1 MSLGKLLSLAI
12 KGKVKVGNILIYK
25 GQSAPFYVEKNDTI
39 IPVYSVEK
47 LKEVLV
53 ETISN

>member
-1 MSLGKLLSLAI
+1 MSLGKLLSLAT
-12 KGKVKVGNILIYK
+12 KGKVKVGNISIFK

-39 IPVYSVEK
+39 IPINSVKE
-47 LKEVLV
+47 LKEVLI